1 MKNQFVTETY
11 HVPTLKI
18 SEFKV
23 KNSFGEAQKK
33 GKLLFIFYLWAE
45 VKQGAEAVSPTNFPY
60 CSGP

>member
-1 MKNQFVTETY
+1 MKNQFVTDTY

-33 GKLLFIFYLWAE
+33 RKLLFISYLWAE
-45 VKQGAEAVSPTNFPY
+45 VKQGAEAVSPTNFPH

>member
-1 MKNQFVTETY
+1 MKNQSVTETS

-23 KNSFGEAQKK
+23 KNSLGEAQKK